1 MYHTITHITTKN
13 DSGVWAKQVIE
24 EIAEPML
31 EHRDLGLGH
40 WNRIGPIVCHGPT
53 GEVVFGR
60 SAHRD
65 MVSQKLF
72 KLL

>member
-1 MYHTITHITTKN
+1 MYHTITHMTTGN
-13 DSGVWAKQVIE
+13 ESGVLAKQVIE
-24 EIAEPML
+24 EIAEPVF
-31 EHRDLGLGH
+31 EHRDLGLGD

-53 GEVVFGR
+53 GEVMFGW

-65 MVSQKLF
+65 MVSQKFF

>member
-1 MYHTITHITTKN
+1 MYHIITHTATEN
-13 DSGVWAKQVIE
+13 ESDVWAEQVIE
-24 EIAEPML
+24 DIAEPML
-31 EHRDLGLGH
+31 EHRDLGLSD

-53 GEVVFGR
+53 GEVVFGW

>member
-1 MYHTITHITTKN
+1 MYHTITQTATEN
-13 DSGVWAKQVIE
+13 DSGAWTTQVIE
-24 EIAEPML
+24 EIAEPVF
-31 EHRDLGLGH
+31 EHRDLGLGD

-53 GEVVFGR
+53 CEVVFGR